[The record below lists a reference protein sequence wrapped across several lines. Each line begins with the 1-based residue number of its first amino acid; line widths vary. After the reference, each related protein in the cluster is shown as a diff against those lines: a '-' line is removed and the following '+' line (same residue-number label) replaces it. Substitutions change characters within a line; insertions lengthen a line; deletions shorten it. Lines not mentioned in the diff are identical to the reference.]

1 MLRLTE
7 AILFSVRPSSAW
19 VHRTAAQQTRYP
31 VQVNS
36 NNLIRHGIGLDHLGV
51 RTNVYQCSMNA
62 TAEAIV
68 DTNARASLLDSAKAD
83 DMEPK
88 VGHKYEVASRCL
100 DYPSKF
106 DFYLVRQVQCSV
118 NFVRFSAEELN

>member
-1 MLRLTE
+1 
-7 AILFSVRPSSAW
+7 
-19 VHRTAAQQTRYP
+19 
-31 VQVNS
+31 
-36 NNLIRHGIGLDHLGV
+36 
-51 RTNVYQCSMNA
+51 MNA